1 MNQKELKRLSRGD
14 LLEMMLDLSKENER
28 LGKELQ
34 QAKHQLESRMLNVE
48 KSGSL
53 AEAALS
59 LNGVFQAA
67 QAASDQYVLNVRS
80 KADQL
85 LAQAQEKLDGIQTRE
100 KEILTQA
107 NAQAEKILEQARKEA
122 DRIRA
127 EADRQWKER
136 EREYAWIADL
146 MGSSEET

>member
-1 MNQKELKRLSRGD
+1 MEMDKKQNTQDLELDDILNEFHHVPGTTGELPEIDTEGLDKELASQ
-14 LLEMMLDLSKENER
+14 M
-28 LGKELQ
+28 
-34 QAKHQLESRMLNVE
+34 E
-48 KSGSL
+48 KL
-53 AEAALS
+53 
-59 LNGVFQAA
+59 
-67 QAASDQYVLNVRS
+67 
-80 KADQL
+80 DQL
-85 LAQAQEKLDGIQTRE
+85 LDQAQEKLDGIQIRE

>member
-1 MNQKELKRLSRGD
+1 MRFTKDELRKAMLLYAVTDSAWLKEGQTLVQVTEDVLANGATF
-14 LLEMMLDLSKENER
+14 
-28 LGKELQ
+28 LQ
-34 QAKHQLESRMLNVE
+34 
-48 KSGSL
+48 
-53 AEAALS
+53 
-59 LNGVFQAA
+59 
-67 QAASDQYVLNVRS
+67 
-80 KADQL
+80 
-85 LAQAQEKLDGIQTRE
+85 IRE